1 MIVSASSRKSSD
13 HTEVDV
19 DLHFAQSPAKV
30 ICHSPGRI
38 PAETFRLMSVVYVII
53 IIIIIKNECHS
64 NIIVDRLQGGS
75 HSKKAAGK

>member
-53 IIIIIKNECHS
+53 IIIKNECHS

-75 HSKKAAGK
+75 HSKKAVGK